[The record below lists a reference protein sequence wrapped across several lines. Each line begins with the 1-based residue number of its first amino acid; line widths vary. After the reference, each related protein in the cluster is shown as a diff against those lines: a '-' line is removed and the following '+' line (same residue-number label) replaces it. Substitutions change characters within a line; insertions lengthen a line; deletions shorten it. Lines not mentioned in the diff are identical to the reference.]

1 MRKIIVKFLEE
12 QQILKKVF
20 CEGATL
26 GLISN

>member
-1 MRKIIVKFLEE
+1 MRKIIVKFLKE

-20 CEGATL
+20 REGAIL